1 MPRGTEVPITPEV
14 LSWAV
19 AESGYSDEQIAAH
32 IGVSADDLA
41 SWTRGD
47 TRPTLTP
54 LKKLATKLH
63 RQLATFLLPAPPKQ
77 APPQVQFRSIG
88 AQPARGLSPTE
99 RRYLRRARR
108 QQEIIGWL
116 SQQLNEPAP
125 NLPRHLSSDAPDTA
139 GAAMRDRLNIEF
151 KQQAKWTSPSQ
162 AFDYWREALG
172 GIGVTVF
179 VYSLGRDSCNGF
191 SLWDERAPAIAVS
204 SAWREEARIFTL
216 FHELGHLLL
225 RGSSACLERVGGLR
239 KDRIER
245 WCERFAAA
253 VLLPA
258 GAIHQILQR
267 IGSTGRVRELS
278 VARTVASRA
287 RISLRAAT
295 LRLIE
300 LGIARRDLYD
310 DIPPVTDWKPDGGG
324 GGGGRNR
331 LAIKEDEF
339 GFRAARVF
347 VDAVRNDILSRSQ
360 AVEYLDIPDAAFD
373 DLASAVSSAR

>member
-19 AESGYSDEQIAAH
+19 EESGYSDEQIAAY

-88 AQPARGLSPTE
+88 AQPVRGLSPTE
-99 RRYLRRARR
+99 RRHLRRARR

-116 SQQLNEPAP
+116 SQELNEPAP
-125 NLPRHLSSDAPDTA
+125 ILPRHSVSDSPDTT
-139 GAAMRDRLNIEF
+139 GAVMRDRLNIEF
-151 KQQAKWTSPSQ
+151 SQQAKWTSPAR
-162 AFDYWREALG
+162 AFDHWREAVG
-172 GIGVTVF
+172 DIGVTVF

-191 SLWDERAPAIAVS
+191 SLWHGRAPVIAVS

-225 RGSSACLERVGGLR
+225 RGSSACVESVGRLR
-239 KDRIER
+239 NDPIER

-253 VLLPA
+253 MLLPA
-258 GAIHQILQR
+258 GAIREILQR

-278 VARTVASRA
+278 VARTVARKA
-287 RISLRAAT
+287 HVSLRAAT

-300 LGIARRDLYD
+300 VGLASLDLYD
-310 DIPPVTDWKPDGGG
+310 DIPPFTDKKPEGGG
-324 GGGGRNR
+324 GSGGRNR
-331 LAIKEDEF
+331 FAIKEDEF
-339 GFRAARVF
+339 GPRATCVF
-347 VDAVRNDILSRSQ
+347 VDAVQNDLLSRSQ
-360 AVEYLDIPDAAFD
+360 AVEYMDIPDAAFD
-373 DLASAVSSAR
+373 DLAGSFSSAR

>member
-14 LSWAV
+14 LSWAL
-19 AESGYSDEQIAAH
+19 AESGYTDEQIAAH
-32 IGVSADDLA
+32 MGVSADDLA
-41 SWTRGD
+41 SWKRGD
-47 TRPTLTP
+47 TKPTLTS

-116 SQQLNEPAP
+116 SQELNEPALF
-125 NLPRHLSSDAPDTA
+125 LPRRSVSDSPDAA
-139 GAAMRDRLNIEF
+139 GAVMRDRLNIEF
-151 KQQAKWTSPSQ
+151 SEQVKWTSASR
-162 AFDYWREALG
+162 AFDHWREAVE

-191 SLWDERAPAIAVS
+191 SLWHERAPVIAVS

-225 RGSSACLERVGGLR
+225 RGSSACLESVGRLSN
-239 KDRIER
+239 DPNER
-245 WCERFAAA
+245 WCERFSAA

-258 GAIHQILQR
+258 GAIGQILHG
-267 IGSTGRVRELS
+267 IGSSGRVRKLS
-278 VARTVASRA
+278 VARKVAKRA
-287 RISLRAAT
+287 HISLRAAT

-300 LGIARRDLYD
+300 VGVANWDLYD
-310 DIPPVTDWKPDGGG
+310 AIPPVSDKNPQGGG
-324 GGGGRNR
+324 GSGGRNR

-339 GFRAARVF
+339 GSRATRVF
-347 VDAVRNDILSRSQ
+347 VDAVQNDLLGRSQ
-360 AVEYLDIPDAAFD
+360 AIEYLDIPDTAFD
-373 DLASAVSSAR
+373 DLASSLSSAR